1 MKHYVYHNTLKWIQV
16 HEHPDA
22 VLLENYNKPYIYCI
36 NTSNKRININ
46 NTTFAD
52 WDDLDNIDLNK
63 MKDFNIASTVNN
75 IHKKTDAG
83 LLSSTIITLKNGKKF
98 LFIR

>member
-1 MKHYVYHNTLKWIQV
+1 MGPLTWPQTSVRV
-16 HEHPDA
+16 HWQK
-22 VLLENYNKPYIYCI
+22 LLENYNKPYIYCI

-46 NTTFAD
+46 NTIFAD

-75 IHKKTDAG
+75 IHKKTD
-83 LLSSTIITLKNGKKF
+83 KF
-98 LFIR
+98 ICTVYI